1 MPTTISNTPPARRP
15 LCPHCARPVS
25 HCLCAHISVSPN
37 RTAVL
42 VLQHSSEQKHPLN
55 TARLAVAGLQRAEL
69 RVGEYFPWLEDY
81 IAGARRVYLLF
92 PGEAALTPAEVMK
105 ELAPATPDLLI
116 VPDGTWRKARKIL
129 YANPVLTTLPRLSL
143 AAGAPSAYKVRK
155 ATVPGAVATIEAIVR
170 TLARL
175 EPDQDFAPVLKPFHV
190 LVAQQ
195 LQAMGQET

>member
-1 MPTTISNTPPARRP
+1 MRVTA
-15 LCPHCARPVS
+15 
-25 HCLCAHISVSPN
+25 N
-37 RTAVL
+37 RTTVL
-42 VLQHSSEQKHPLN
+42 VLQHPTEHKHPLN
-55 TARLAVAGLQRAEL
+55 TARLAVAGLQRAQL
-69 RVGEYFPWLEDY
+69 HVGEYFPWLEAK
-81 IAGARRVYLLF
+81 IANAGQVYLLF
-92 PGEAALTPAEVMK
+92 PGKAAITPNALMQD
-105 ELAPATPDLLI
+105 LAWPAPDLIL

-170 TLARL
+170 TLAGL